1 MPFHL
6 DKCLGYLTKQM
17 QKVRPYFCVRR
28 TTNIQN
34 MKAKSYLVLGL
45 GYMALLVGCQSQTPQ
60 QGGQTDYPLL
70 TLKPENRQ
78 LSVKYSAVIEGK
90 QDVEVRP
97 QVSGTITE
105 VCVKEGARVSKGQV
119 LFVID
124 QVPYL
129 AALKQAEASVAT
141 AEANEATA
149 KLTLEGKESLYQ
161 DKVISDFEL
170 RTARNNYR
178 SAQAALMQAQAELI
192 NARNNLSYTEV
203 KSPVDGYA
211 GMTSYRIGA
220 LVSSSMTDP
229 LIRVSDNSQMYV
241 YFSIS
246 EKQVLSLTAQY
257 GSLDS
262 ALLSFPPIQLQL
274 NDGSTYPHTGKIDVI
289 SGLIDKTTGTVSLR
303 ALFDNQE
310 KRLMSGGS
318 ANVVIPYQ
326 QQQCIVIPQGGT
338 YEIQNKIFAYKVV
351 DGKAVST
358 PIEVFEINDGKEY
371 IVESGLQ
378 AGDVIVSEGAG
389 LLKDGT
395 VISASAT
402 AATEPNTEEE

>member
-1 MPFHL
+1 
-6 DKCLGYLTKQM
+6 
-17 QKVRPYFCVRR
+17 
-28 TTNIQN
+28 

-45 GYMALLVGCQSQTPQ
+45 GCVLLLAGCQSQTPQ
-60 QGGQTDYPLL
+60 QGSSTDYPLL
-70 TLKPENRQ
+70 TLKPEDRQ

-90 QDVEVRP
+90 QDVEIRP

-105 VCVKEGARVSKGQV
+105 VCVEEGARVRKGQV

-124 QVPYL
+124 QVPYQ

-241 YFSIS
+241 YFSMS

-262 ALLSFPPIQLQL
+262 ALLSFSPIQLQL

-303 ALFDNQE
+303 ALFNNQE

-318 ANVVIPYQ
+318 ANVLIPYQ

-389 LLKDGT
+389 LLKEGT

>member
-1 MPFHL
+1 
-6 DKCLGYLTKQM
+6 
-17 QKVRPYFCVRR
+17 
-28 TTNIQN
+28 

-45 GYMALLVGCQSQTPQ
+45 GCMLLLTGCQNQTPQ
-60 QGGQTDYPLL
+60 QGSSTDYPLL
-70 TLKPENRQ
+70 TLKPEDRQ

-90 QDVEVRP
+90 QDVEIRP

-105 VCVKEGARVSKGQV
+105 VCVEEGARVRKGQV

-124 QVPYL
+124 QVPYQ

-170 RTARNNYR
+170 RTTRNNYR
-178 SAQAALMQAQAELI
+178 SAQAALMQTQAELI

-241 YFSIS
+241 YFSMS